1 MAPESA
7 KSAES
12 AETIA
17 LKALAFIAAD
27 AAELERLL
35 ARTGLTPETLRQQA
49 GDPTLLGGV
58 LDFLLEHDDRVVAFC
73 QDAGLAPD
81 EPTRARSRLP
91 GGAGEMVL
99 P

>member
-1 MAPESA
+1 MTP
-7 KSAES
+7 ES

-27 AAELERLL
+27 SDELERLL
-35 ARTGLTPETLRQQA
+35 ARTGLTPETLRSQA
-49 GDPTLLGGV
+49 GDPALLGGV
-58 LDFLLEHDDRVVAFC
+58 LDFLFEQDDRLLAFC
-73 QDAGLAPD
+73 QNAGLAP
-81 EPTRARSRLP
+81 EETTRARSRLP